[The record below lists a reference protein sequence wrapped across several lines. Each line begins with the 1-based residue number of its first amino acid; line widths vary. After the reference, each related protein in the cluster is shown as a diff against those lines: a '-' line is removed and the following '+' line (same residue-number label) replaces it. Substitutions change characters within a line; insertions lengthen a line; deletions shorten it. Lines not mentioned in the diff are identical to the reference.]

1 VSPTRTARK
10 AEAPRVFWSS
20 TDEAFALRV
29 APGALAVCAQATGAD
44 DPEALATRVYALVD
58 ALLGQHRQR
67 FKSPPAV
74 TLPKA
79 RAGKRGAVTPRDAEG
94 AEP

>member
-1 VSPTRTARK
+1 MKAARTARK

-29 APGALAVCAQATGAD
+29 APSALAVCASAAGAD
-44 DPEALATRVYALVD
+44 DPAQLAARVYALVD

-67 FKSPPAV
+67 FRPPAAV

-79 RAGKRGAVTPRDAEG
+79 RAKRRGAVPPADADG
-94 AEP
+94 VEP